1 MLSENKD
8 MLFLLQFVSANII
21 YLLQSVLILFGTKM
35 KVMGRAI
42 VHMDLDTFFV
52 SCERLTDS
60 RLNGIPLIIGG
71 GERGVVASCSYE
83 ARTFGVR
90 SAMPIKMA
98 LRLCPQAKVMKGDME
113 LYSRLSHAVTE
124 VIEEK
129 APVVEKASIDEFYLD
144 ITGMDKFY
152 GSYTWTNEL
161 AQSITKETGLPISF
175 ALSVNKTVSKI
186 ATGEGKPKGNLEI
199 PEDMVRPFLNPLSI
213 KKIPMVGDVTFQL
226 LSRIGVRNIQTLS
239 EMPAEVLQQMIGKN
253 GIELWKKANGIDN
266 NPVEPYTERKSIST
280 EHTFSQDTID
290 LGELKN
296 VLQGMVE
303 KLAFQLRSEEWLTST
318 VVVKIRYANF
328 DTETKQCKV
337 QYTSADH
344 ILIKNVTELF
354 NKLFQRRM
362 RLRLIGIRFS
372 GLVRGTYQINM
383 FDDTEEMLSLYQAMD
398 RMKTR
403 YGFDA
408 VMRGGGAI
416 LKPNNKAE
424 ILKRKK

>member
-1 MLSENKD
+1 M
-8 MLFLLQFVSANII
+8 A
-21 YLLQSVLILFGTKM
+21 
-35 KVMGRAI
+35 RAI

-52 SCERLTDS
+52 SCERLTNS
-60 RLNGIPLIIGG
+60 GLNGIPLIIGG

-113 LYSRLSHAVTE
+113 LYSKLSHAVTE

-129 APVVEKASIDEFYLD
+129 APVMEKASIDEFYLD

-161 AQSITKETGLPISF
+161 AQSVTKETGLPISF

-199 PEDMVRPFLNPLSI
+199 PENMVKPFLNPLSI
-213 KKIPMVGDVTFQL
+213 KKIPMVGDATFQL
-226 LSRIGVRNIQTLS
+226 LSRIGIRNIQTLS
-239 EMPAEVLQQMIGKN
+239 EMPADVLQQMIGKN
-253 GIELWKKANGIDN
+253 GIELWKKANGIDH

-280 EHTFSQDTID
+280 EHTFLQDTID
-290 LGELKN
+290 IEKLKR

-303 KLAFQLRSEEWLTST
+303 KLAFQLRSEGWLTST
-318 VVVKIRYANF
+318 VVIKIRYANF
-328 DTETKQCKV
+328 DTETKQCRV

-344 ILIKNVTELF
+344 ILIKNVTDLF
-354 NKLFQRRM
+354 SKLYQRRM

-383 FDDTEEMLSLYQAMD
+383 FEDTEEMMSLYQAMD

-408 VMRGGGAI
+408 VMRGGGATF
-416 LKPNNKAE
+416 KPNNKDE